1 MGSLNTLFFFL
12 HARQVM
18 KHIEQKHPFNHHLQI
33 SHLPIFFMVKQDK
46 VAVRG
51 QKKKGQTK
59 RNVGGQE

>member
-1 MGSLNTLFFFL
+1 
-12 HARQVM
+12 M